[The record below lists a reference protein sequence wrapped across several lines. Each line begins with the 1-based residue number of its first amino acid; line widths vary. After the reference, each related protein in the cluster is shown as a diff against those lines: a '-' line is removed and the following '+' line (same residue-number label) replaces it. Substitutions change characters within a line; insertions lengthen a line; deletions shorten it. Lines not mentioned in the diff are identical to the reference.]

1 MKQGWVWLSVALWCG
16 LSLLAAAFVRYAW
29 IEAVDVAAHCDAGA
43 GGLVCTLRA
52 WIIQTF
58 IHQRLGWVAM
68 VLAALAYALSS
79 VWAAGVALFLACAG
93 LVLYSTEL
101 SAPAALL
108 AALVFAKV
116 GQAATR
122 PKLKSSAP

>member
-1 MKQGWVWLSVALWCG
+1 MKQGWLWCGVALWCG
-16 LSLLAAAFVRYAW
+16 LSLLAAAFVRYTW
-29 IEAVDVAAHCDAGA
+29 IEAVAVAAHCDAGA

-52 WIIQTF
+52 WIIQAF
-58 IHQRLGWVAM
+58 IHQRLGWAAI
-68 VLAALAYALSS
+68 VLAALAYAFSS
-79 VWAAGVALFLACAG
+79 VWAAGAALFLACAG

-108 AALVFAKV
+108 AALVFAKM